1 MEARSYVGAVCLDC
15 SVDRW
20 LAFFAAREAEVTAR
34 REHARRHRPRGYAA
48 WNPRPETRLL
58 SSCAS
63 HPDIPEFIRAEA
75 LEEERGRRLV
85 SAGYPPADAAP
96 FWPSSRQTTPSA

>member
-1 MEARSYVGAVCLDC
+1 VPAVCVTAGGIPAL
-15 SVDRW
+15 SV
-20 LAFFAAREAEVTAR
+20 LARLVRRDEAEALVVA
-34 REHARRHRPRGYAA
+34 EP
-48 WNPRPETRLL
+48 LD